1 MRALAALA
9 TAVTASLLAAGGVG
23 ATAADSVSMAVRQY
37 VNANK
42 VRVLAFSGQ
51 ISSGTA
57 GELVTLVG
65 KECTGGLRQLAA
77 AQTGAG
83 GVWEVETPSPQ
94 QTYVEIFSG
103 TSIRARW
110 KASESA
116 TYLYR
121 VGLIPY
127 PLELKKGVVTVRVNP
142 SPLNLKLAGKKV
154 VLQRFRANA
163 WQPYRQARLRYK
175 PDLEAGAYN
184 HQAVFRVQRGLK
196 LRALVPTASARPC
209 YLAGASKP
217 FTS

>member
-1 MRALAALA
+1 MRAVAAFA
-9 TAVTASLLAAGGVG
+9 AAVTASLLAVG
-23 ATAADSVSMAVRQY
+23 AVGASAADSVSMAVRQY

-51 ISSGTA
+51 ISNGA
-57 GELVTLVG
+57 GGELVTLVG

-83 GVWEVETPSPQ
+83 GVWQVATPSPQ

-103 TSIRARW
+103 TSIRAHW
-110 KASESA
+110 KEAESA
-116 TYLYR
+116 PYHYR

-127 PLELKKGVVTVRVNP
+127 PLEHKKGLVTVRVNP

-154 VLQRFRANA
+154 ALQRFRSGS
-163 WQPYRQARLRYK
+163 WHPYQQTKLKYR
-175 PDLEAGAYN
+175 PTLEAGAYN
-184 HQAVFRVQRGLK
+184 HEAVFKVKRGLK
-196 LRALVPTASARPC
+196 LRALVPTATARPC